1 MAEQFCQTK
10 YSVSHYLGHM
20 INGKYGQGTIQNRL
34 KNATNDISI
43 HEFYNF
49 TRHYVKYTDVY
60 PSDLTNLEFLNF
72 KFHYPMAL
80 LYQPSSR
87 SELVLA
93 QHLFSLLSTQLHST
107 LDDYIVFL
115 VLKLSSKAPRKP
127 SYRSVGAKRGEGA
140 LCVHIDFTRTFQT
153 NDKYNNVNYV

>member
-1 MAEQFCQTK
+1 MT
-10 YSVSHYLGHM
+10 
-20 INGKYGQGTIQNRL
+20 
-34 KNATNDISI
+34 
-43 HEFYNF
+43 
-49 TRHYVKYTDVY
+49 
-60 PSDLTNLEFLNF
+60 
-72 KFHYPMAL
+72 L

-153 NDKYNNVNYV
+153 NDKYNNVNYVWSHICKILVILKYHRHPWVNIFDTDISRCINTYIKVVYLAFFGIFMLLKMSVSKILAQGRLWYFKATNFL